1 VPDFPVA
8 NQMPDEAPDPMIEA
22 LVADLR
28 APVPLSAPVASRI
41 MAAVRADAAR
51 RRRRTRQWQVLAA
64 AAVIVAAVGG
74 VLTVRARPAV
84 STGTLVQFTLPI
96 ATASQVVVVG
106 DFNHWDTR
114 ATPLTRTA
122 GGTWR
127 ASVRLTPGAHV
138 YSFVVD
144 GTRWMPDPAA
154 PTAPGS
160 DFGSPN
166 SLVTVAPGAT

>member
-1 VPDFPVA
+1 
-8 NQMPDEAPDPMIEA
+8 MPDDQFIDA
-22 LVADLR
+22 LAADLR
-28 APVPLSAPVASRI
+28 THVDLSPRVTAGI

-51 RRRRTRQWQVLAA
+51 RRRRARQWQFLAA
-64 AAVIVAAVGG
+64 AAVIVAAAGG
-74 VLTVRARPAV
+74 VIAVRERPAA
-84 STGTLVQFTLPI
+84 GTIVQFSLPG
-96 ATASQVVVVG
+96 ATAHEVVVVG

-114 ATPLTRTA
+114 ATPLTRTS

-144 GTRWMPDPAA
+144 GDHWVPDPAA

-166 SLVTVAPGAT
+166 SLVTVAPGTT